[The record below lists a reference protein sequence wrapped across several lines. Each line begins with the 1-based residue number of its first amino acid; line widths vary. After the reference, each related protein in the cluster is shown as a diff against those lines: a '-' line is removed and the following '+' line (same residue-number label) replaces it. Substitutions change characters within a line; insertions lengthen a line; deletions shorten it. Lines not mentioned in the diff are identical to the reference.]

1 VLFQWPLVRVPS
13 ANRVHW
19 NLSSTP
25 PVLWYLK
32 LNLLKKNIMNRPPR
46 NPDETLFNKGTVG
59 MGILQGIIV
68 FFMVLA
74 VYLITMGRGD
84 DLARTVSFTTMIIA
98 NLSLILTNR
107 SWSNTIFQTIKTP
120 NKALWWVLTGAL
132 VFFGTGDL
140 LCTITATFQILPL
153 GSW

>member
-1 VLFQWPLVRVPS
+1 
-13 ANRVHW
+13 
-19 NLSSTP
+19 
-25 PVLWYLK
+25 
-32 LNLLKKNIMNRPPR
+32 
-46 NPDETLFNKGTVG
+46 
-59 MGILQGIIV
+59 
-68 FFMVLA
+68 MVLA

-132 VFFGTGDL
+132 VFLGLVIYFAPLQQLFRFCPLSTGDII
-140 LCTITATFQILPL
+140 LCIVAGTLSVVWFEVLKWLKGYTEIRIQL
-153 GSW
+153 